1 MAMLVVVALISIG
14 LAVAGPLWSQRVRR
28 DHERDLLRVG
38 ALYAQALA
46 DYRDQSPGS
55 DKRYPMTLAQLL
67 NDDRS
72 IRATR
77 YLRRL
82 YPDPVA
88 PTSEWGL
95 IRDDRGAIEGVFSQ
109 SSDAPIAGGPQVVG
123 ALTLAPAARYSDW
136 RFIAPPAAASTPAPS
151 SPLAATT
158 STNR

>member
-1 MAMLVVVALISIG
+1 MLVVVALISIG

-88 PTSEWGL
+88 PASEWGL
-95 IRDDRGAIEGVFSQ
+95 IRDDHGAIQGVFSQ
-109 SSDAPIAGGPQVVG
+109 NNDAPIAEGPLVVG
-123 ALTLAPAARYSDW
+123 ALTLPPAARYGDW
-136 RFIAPPAAASTPAPS
+136 HFIAPPATASAPALS
-151 SPLAATT
+151 SPPAAAT
-158 STNR
+158 SLIR